1 MAVQW
6 LEKNQTKIVTN
17 QWGEDIYGLKATN
30 VFGLAWNY
38 YVAYTKFITGLDLT
52 MDMGL
57 KCELFFAKT
66 YKFGYADTV
75 DFGATKSTDLTK
87 LYTQFKESF
96 QSMCTSHE
104 EVVDNRVSS
113 AESVDED
120 IEIRVSVVGDDSIER
135 MSFYSFTDGDEV
147 LVAGTITQSAAAV
160 DVIVDGDHTVTA
172 ATATITADLVELA

>member
-1 MAVQW
+1 MAFTW
-6 LEKNQTKIVTN
+6 KEKYATIIDSSTWSQSIEGYKI
-17 QWGEDIYGLKATN
+17 TN

-38 YVAYTKFITGLDLT
+38 YIAYTKFITGLDITL
-52 MDMGL
+52 DMGL

-104 EVVDNRVSS
+104 EVVEDRVSS

-120 IEIRVSVVGDDSIER
+120 IEIRVSVVGDDSIDR
-135 MSFYSFTDGDEV
+135 MSFYSCTDGDEV
-147 LVAGTITQSAAAV
+147 LVAGTVSQTADSIE
-160 DVIVDGDHTVTA
+160 VTA
-172 ATATITADLVELA
+172 ALEHIITTALFNVNDSLEVL